1 MRTFTIILSL
11 LIFFFSASSFAQNPA
26 QSIFGT
32 VKDKDTKELLIGA
45 TVSIVGSNPII
56 GTTVDFDGKFELKDI
71 PVGRIQIECSY
82 VGYHNY
88 VSDPFLLNSAKAAE
102 LPIELIQSAVMIDA
116 AVVVAKKFG
125 NEPLNEVSILSARSF
140 SVEETQRYAASANDP
155 GRMVQGFPGVQP
167 SRDNR
172 SDIIIR
178 GNSGIGMLW
187 RLEGVDIPNPNHFAR
202 KGNSGGGITIFSVS
216 MLSNSDFSTAA
227 FPSEYG
233 NATSGVFDIKFRK
246 GDTRARH
253 HTFRA
258 GLLGLDYSSEGPINR
273 NTGSS
278 YLVNYRYST
287 LGVLNKMGLHLVGPR
302 VDNTFQDVSFNFS
315 FPSKDKKNLLTI
327 WGIGGLSV
335 EQVNPVEDQAEWKS
349 FDDYYTRYFT
359 SDMGTVGMTYSL
371 PAGKDAF
378 WKTNVAF
385 MGQKIL
391 FQNDTLDHS
400 LTEFL
405 VNDELYK
412 ESRIVIS
419 SYWNKRF
426 TPKIGLKTGIIFSQ
440 INYDLFRETLG
451 DHTSIN
457 SSGGTQLAQ
466 AYVQFRF
473 RPSDR
478 LTINA
483 GGHATY
489 LGLNKKNAL
498 EPRLGVKY
506 QMTKQHAL
514 MAAWGMHS
522 KMLPI
527 GNYFTQINGQLPN
540 IEANFL
546 RSNQLVIGYHYL
558 PGNNWKINIEVYRQ
572 KMTDVPVAN
581 TAGSS
586 WSILNTI
593 DGFAKHE
600 LINTGSGKNTGLDLS
615 VEKAFGDGTF
625 ILVSGSVFDS
635 KYTDASGR
643 EFSTI
648 FDSGYAATGM
658 GGKEWTTPN
667 GNIWALSVK
676 GLYNGG
682 QRLTPLLAGGTVSR
696 YSQDPDLDDSKA
708 FTDQVQDYIRA
719 DLRFS
724 FRKNN
729 PNSAWSLALDVQ
741 NFINHKNIDPLNRNY
756 DPDLNAW
763 VYREQS
769 GLTPILSFQIDF

>member
-1 MRTFTIILSL
+1 MRAQKSIFSL
-11 LIFFFSASSFAQNPA
+11 LFIFFFANLFAQNPT
-26 QSIFGT
+26 QSIFG
-32 VKDKDTKELLIGA
+32 VVMDKDTKDPLFGA
-45 TVSIVGSNPII
+45 TIVIVGGEAGI
-56 GTTVDFDGKFELKDI
+56 GTTADFDGKFELKDI
-71 PVGRIQIECSY
+71 PVGRVQIKCSY
-82 VGYHNY
+82 VGFEDY
-88 VSDPFLLNSAKAAE
+88 VSDPFLLNSAKAVD
-102 LPIELIQSAVMIDA
+102 LSIELTESAIKLDA
-116 AVVVAKKFG
+116 AVVTAKKFG

-172 SDIIIR
+172 SDIVIR

-227 FPSEYG
+227 FPAEYG

-246 GDTRARH
+246 GDTRERH

-258 GLLGLDYSSEGPINR
+258 GLLGLDYSTEGPISKDK
-273 NTGSS
+273 GSS

-287 LGVLNKMGLHLVGPR
+287 LGILNKMGLHLVGPR
-302 VDNTFQDVSFNFS
+302 VDNTFQDLSFNLS
-315 FPSKDKKNLLTI
+315 FPSKDKKKFLTI
-327 WGIGGLSV
+327 WGMGGLSV
-335 EQVNPVEDQAEWKS
+335 EEVNPVEQEDWKS
-349 FDDYYTRYFT
+349 FDDYYTRNFT
-359 SDMGTVGMTYSL
+359 SDMGTVGMTYVQ
-371 PAGKDAF
+371 PAGKGAF

-391 FQNDTLDHS
+391 FQNDTLDNS
-400 LTEFL
+400 LKRAI

-412 ESRIVIS
+412 ESRIVVS
-419 SYWNKRF
+419 SFWNKKF
-426 TPKIGLKTGIIFSQ
+426 TSKVGFKTGVIFSQ

-451 DHTSIN
+451 DNTQIN
-457 SSGGTQLAQ
+457 SMGGTQLAQ
-466 AYVQFRF
+466 AYIQFRF
-473 RPSDR
+473 RPNEK

-489 LGLNKKNAL
+489 LSLNDKTAL
-498 EPRLGVKY
+498 EPRIGVKY
-506 QMTKQHAL
+506 QASKRHAF

-527 GNYFTQINGQLPN
+527 GNYFTRINGQLPN
-540 IEANFL
+540 IEANYL
-546 RSNQLVIGYHYL
+546 RSNQAVIGYNFL
-558 PGNNWKINIEVYRQ
+558 PGKNWKITVEAYLQ
-572 KMTDVPVAN
+572 KMTDVPVAA
-581 TAGSS
+581 TEGSS

-593 DGFAKHE
+593 DGFAKHA
-600 LINTGSGKNTGLDLS
+600 LVNSGTGENKGIDVS
-615 VEKAFGDGTF
+615 VEKAFGAGTF

-648 FDSGYAATGM
+648 FDSGYAATAM
-658 GGKEWTTPN
+658 GGKEWRTEK
-667 GNIWALSVK
+667 GHIWALSVK
-676 GLYNGG
+676 GIYNGG
-682 QRLTPLLAGGTVSR
+682 QRLTPLLAGADVSR
-696 YSQDPDLDDSKA
+696 YSQDPELDDSMA
-708 FTDQVQDYIRA
+708 FTDQIEDYLRA

-724 FRKNN
+724 YRKNN
-729 PNSAWSLALDVQ
+729 PKSAWSLALDVQ
-741 NFINHKNIDPLNRNY
+741 NFINHKNVDPLQRNY